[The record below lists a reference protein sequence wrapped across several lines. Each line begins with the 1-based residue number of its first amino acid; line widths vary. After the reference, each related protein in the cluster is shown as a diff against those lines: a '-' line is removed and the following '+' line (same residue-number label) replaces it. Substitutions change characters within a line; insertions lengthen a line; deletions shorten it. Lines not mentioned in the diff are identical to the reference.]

1 MESER
6 YHQLK
11 AIEAA
16 DPDGG
21 EREPTEA
28 AYAYHEKWA
37 IETYGRDAWEHYIGG
52 GWDESA

>member
-1 MESER
+1 MDSEL

-11 AIEAA
+11 AIEAR

-37 IETYGRDAWEHYIGG
+37 IETYGREVWKTYITG
-52 GWDESA
+52 GWGETA